1 MSKKI
6 TNPTVA
12 DANEV
17 IAQANEQAQVAEL
30 EQPAEVAELAEPT
43 EAQLAEAQADIDI
56 LNACD
61 AEQKLYGGSDEEYYG
76 DEEDTDEEE
85 VTLLDKSIATAVTNA
100 IAAIKAD
107 LTAKRQTVETMVAAN
122 ASFLT
127 PELLQT
133 IRNNMLLAQG
143 LTDDADADLANRL
156 HETKFS
162 MPKSEVVLG
171 TLAEL
176 ERSAQL
182 SLESHTNILMSGSP
196 YMQAV
201 NASPEALKVKA
212 LLAELDTA
220 KKAVV
225 DNVFIPAVI
234 EKFSIKNYNLQWSS
248 GGNILATT
256 TKQRSPGTRQPK
268 ADGSIQQRIVNRHIA
283 PNLKAEATYGAD
295 NGKTPLKFTIQ
306 SDNERFTYR
315 CYKVNGNGQSDSLE
329 FETQGLLDLRKID
342 GKPTPATVTDQLLKK
357 YSPNSRVSMHKLW
370 AAIPGGNGI
379 YAD

>member
-12 DANEV
+12 EVNEV
-17 IAQANEQAQVAEL
+17 IAQTNEQTQTAVLEAPTSEPVAEL
-30 EQPAEVAELAEPT
+30 VAEAEVAELAQPSP
-43 EAQLAEAQADIDI
+43 AEAEEYQT
-56 LNACD
+56 
-61 AEQKLYGGSDEEYYG
+61 EEEYYG
-76 DEEDTDEEE
+76 DDEDTDDEEE
-85 VTLLDKSIATAVTNA
+85 VTLLDKAIATAVTNA

-107 LTAKRQTVETMVAAN
+107 LTAKRATVETMVAAN
-122 ASFLT
+122 AAFLT

-133 IRNNMLLAQG
+133 IRNNMLLVQD

-162 MPKSEVVLG
+162 MPKSEVILG

-212 LLAELDTA
+212 LLAELETA
-220 KKAVV
+220 KKSVI
-225 DNVFIPAVI
+225 DNVFIPTVI
-234 EKFSIKNYNLQWSS
+234 EKFNIKHYNLQWSS

-256 TKQRSPGTRQPK
+256 TKQRATGARQPK
-268 ADGSIQQRIVNRHIA
+268 ADGSMQQRIVNRHIA

-370 AAIPGGNGI
+370 SAIPGGNGI